1 MGLSLINKIIHK
13 GKIKMKHII
22 LYSGGANS
30 AYTAY
35 LLNQKYHKDI
45 ILLHTPTYSE
55 HPDADRFRK
64 QFADYLNLPITVQ
77 ADGRDIWQL
86 MDDNKCLPSD
96 RIPFCS
102 RILKSE
108 QAMKFYKLMSED
120 FIVYLGYDGTEWRR
134 AQRTSARLLYDDIK
148 AEYPLIDGNISNQY
162 AKDYI
167 RDTIKI
173 CLPQPYLY
181 LSHNNCLPC
190 FKGGKKHFYQVWKH
204 YPKYFEK
211 AEKAEKAEYN
221 INHSV
226 FRDKTLTEL
235 RKQWES
241 QIPMFEDTEDLRPCM
256 CAL

>member
-1 MGLSLINKIIHK
+1 
-13 GKIKMKHII
+13 MKHIV

-35 LLNQKYHKDI
+35 LLNQEYHKDI

-86 MDDNKCLPSD
+86 MNDHHCLPSD

-102 RILKSE
+102 RTLKSE
-108 QAMKFYKLMSED
+108 QAMKFYKSMVED
-120 FIVYLGYDGTEWRR
+120 FIVYFGYGGKEWRR
-134 AQRTSARLLYDDIK
+134 AQRSIARLEHDGIK
-148 AEYPLIDGNISNQY
+148 SEYPLLKIGLSDNNI
-162 AKDYI
+162 KDI
-167 RDTIKI
+167 VKNDFRI
-173 CLPQPYLY
+173 CLPEPYLH

-190 FKGGKKHFYQVWKH
+190 FKGGKQHFYQIWKY
-204 YPKYFEK
+204 YPKYFMK
-211 AEKAEKAEYN
+211 AVEAEMNKGYT
-221 INHSV
+221 V
-226 FRDKTLTEL
+226 FKDISLTSL
-235 RKQWES
+235 SKQWQS
-241 QIPMFEDTEDLRPCM
+241 QIPMFADDEDLRPCM

>member
-1 MGLSLINKIIHK
+1 
-13 GKIKMKHII
+13 MKHIV
-22 LYSGGANS
+22 LYSGGASS

-35 LLNQKYHKDI
+35 LVNQEHHSDM

-64 QFADYLNLPITVQ
+64 QFASYLDLPITVQ

-86 MDDNKCLPSD
+86 IKDQHCLPSD

-108 QAMKFYKLMSED
+108 PQLKFYESIKDD
-120 FIVYLGYDGTEWRR
+120 FIVYLGYDWTEWRR
-134 AQRTSARLLYDDIK
+134 AQRTSARLKHEGINVS
-148 AEYPLIDGNISNQY
+148 YPLMDTNTTSEY
-162 AKDYI
+162 AKSFI
-167 RDTIKI
+167 RDTVKI

-190 FKGGKKHFYQVWKH
+190 FKGGKQHFYQVYKY
-204 YPKYFEK
+204 YPEYFEK
-211 AEKAEKAEYN
+211 AVKAEME
-221 INHSV
+221 IGHTV
-226 FRDKTLTEL
+226 FKDKSLTEL
-235 RKQWES
+235 RDVWQA
-241 QIPMFEDTEDLRPCM
+241 QIPLFTDEDDLRPCM